1 MSMTAKI
8 TEETLYE
15 ALWGFSSNKE
25 PSVAGVNV
33 AVVGPKG
40 AGKDTLGSILQKY
53 AKFEHLNFADLLKEV
68 CIQKYGL
75 TYEECYEP
83 ALKEKV
89 LTRWPHVTPR
99 QIMQEEAETS
109 RKLYPDIWVKA
120 WEDKISWSVD
130 SDQNLLVTDLR
141 YPNELE
147 AFRKLQNNVVIYVM
161 NPVVEEERRQ
171 GIAKN
176 DPRWMHES
184 ESHAPMLRNF
194 VNLLV
199 VNSGRSLQGLE
210 ENLAHSLHIL

>member
-1 MSMTAKI
+1 MPM
-8 TEETLYE
+8 TEETLHE
-15 ALWGFSSNKE
+15 ALRSFSSNKE

-40 AGKDTLGSILQKY
+40 AGKDTLGNILQKY

-68 CIQKYGL
+68 CFQKYGL

-99 QIMQEEAETS
+99 QIMQDEAESS

-147 AFRKLQNNVVIYVM
+147 TFRKLQNNVVIYVM
-161 NPVVEEERRQ
+161 NPAVEEERRQ
-171 GIAKN
+171 GIARL

-194 VNLLV
+194 ANLLV
-199 VNSGRSLQGLE
+199 VNKDLTQTSLE
-210 ENLAHSLHIL
+210 SSLAYSLHIL